1 MNLVDIFARVAFV
14 FSLSILLIGFL
25 SMVGAVIWLVFRRQN
40 QKQAP
45 RPTVPETDIWYYRQ
59 RPRRAIQL
67 LLDRNSQLT
76 DELAAARQEIARLKG
91 LRTGSNRR

>member
-1 MNLVDIFARVAFV
+1 MSLADIFARVAFV

-40 QKQAP
+40 QKQ
-45 RPTVPETDIWYYRQ
+45 PTPPVPETDIWYYRQ

-67 LLDRNSQLT
+67 LLERNSQLT
-76 DELAAARQEIARLKG
+76 NELNAARQEIARLKG
-91 LRTGSNRR
+91 LRDASKVR